1 MLSRERGG
9 CDAVGWSCCRV
20 CLRRVHAFFLFVYWN
35 LLYSLYSTLLLI
47 ESKTHFEF
55 ISWHF
60 HADGS
65 GVKAAKLTHDLLK
78 ERKERVMRD
87 IFLQQVKS
95 RTFEIAGAAV
105 AFLISYTVNVA
116 LQRRLR
122 GG

>member
-1 MLSRERGG
+1 MLLFLCFLSTGG
-9 CDAVGWSCCRV
+9 IFCTHFI
-20 CLRRVHAFFLFVYWN
+20 LLFI
-35 LLYSLYSTLLLI
+35 I

-78 ERKERVMRD
+78 DRKQQVMRD
-87 IFLQQVKS
+87 IFLQQVKT
-95 RTFEIAGAAV
+95 RGLEIAGAAI